1 MIYSNKKGDRKEK
14 GYRKAEKR
22 GVLRGKMKQS
32 RNNMGGERKIGN
44 KWRKLSEANKFSKVI
59 VVREKKCFTEK
70 WSRDK
75 TIVLKGLR
83 NMIQKDKGCTR

>member
-32 RNNMGGERKIGN
+32 RNNMGGG
-44 KWRKLSEANKFSKVI
+44 
-59 VVREKKCFTEK
+59 REKLV
-70 WSRDK
+70 
-75 TIVLKGLR
+75 INGGNYLKQISSVR
-83 NMIQKDKGCTR
+83 